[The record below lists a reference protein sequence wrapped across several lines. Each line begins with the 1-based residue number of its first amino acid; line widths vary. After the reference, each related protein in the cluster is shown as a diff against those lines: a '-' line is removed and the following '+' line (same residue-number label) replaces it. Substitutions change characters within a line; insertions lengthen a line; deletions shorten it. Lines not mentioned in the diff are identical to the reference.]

1 MTDEISFTEE
11 EMQELKKAFFDE
23 AFEILQTLRKEMENL
38 EAEGEHEDALKNVQ
52 RYYHT
57 IKGNARAMGFTNLST
72 LGLHA
77 EALLKKIQETSRNVD
92 PGLRE
97 LLHTINDSLQQYLD
111 GHHSGSEVQLDE
123 GLVGRIEAYL
133 EASGGSA
140 KKP

>member
-1 MTDEISFTEE
+1 MIDEISFTEE

-23 AFEILQTLRKEMENL
+23 AFEILQWLQTEMENL
-38 EAEGEHEDALKNVQ
+38 EAKGEHEAALKNVR

-72 LGLHA
+72 LSLNA
-77 EALLKKIQETSRNVD
+77 EALLKKIQDTSRAVD
-92 PGLRE
+92 QGLRE
-97 LLHTINDSLQQYLD
+97 LLLAINDSLQHYLD

-123 GLVGRIEAYL
+123 GLISRIEAYL

-140 KKP
+140 KKA